1 MEEVMKDF
9 LETYAHAIRAAV
21 AIVVIGC
28 LFYLGST
35 MNPEEEFIA
44 PEPIIEVK
52 IEPIAKSEP
61 VVKPD
66 PIVDAEPVTEV
77 VDKIIEPE
85 ATPEPETV
93 IETIEVEENTVI
105 TDTVEY
111 IIEIEDDSL
120 KAPVEVEV
128 DSTHTN
134 HMVTEH
140 PEVTVSVDGYLIVP
154 DSVDNIVNAFVYAVE
169 RVGRNTYFVWRD
181 STFTTENFYDNTGR
195 MNN

>member
-1 MEEVMKDF
+1 MKDF

-52 IEPIAKSEP
+52 IEPIAEPEP
-61 VVKPD
+61 VVE
-66 PIVDAEPVTEV
+66 VEPVTEV
-77 VDKIIEPE
+77 VDEIIEPE

-93 IETIEVEENTVI
+93 IETVEVEENTVI

-111 IIEIEDDSL
+111 IIEVEDDSL

-181 STFTTENFYDNTGR
+181 STFTTENFYDNTRR

>member
-52 IEPIAKSEP
+52 IEPIAEPEP
-61 VVKPD
+61 VVEVD
-66 PIVDAEPVTEV
+66 PVIEV
-77 VDKIIEPE
+77 VDEIIEPE
-85 ATPEPETV
+85 ATPEPEIV
-93 IETIEVEENTVI
+93 IEMVEVEENTVI

-181 STFTTENFYDNTGR
+181 STFTTENFYDNTRR